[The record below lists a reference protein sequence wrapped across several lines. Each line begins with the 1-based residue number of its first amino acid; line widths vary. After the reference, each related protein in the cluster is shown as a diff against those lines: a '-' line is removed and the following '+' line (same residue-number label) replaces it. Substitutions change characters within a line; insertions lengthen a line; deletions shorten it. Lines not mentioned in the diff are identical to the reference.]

1 MIEPSLGEE
10 LFAEVKRV
18 ARIIANDD
26 PYPETLTG
34 IIWICR
40 DIVSA
45 CKAAI
50 NNDISAMQRA
60 LKCLKEYR
68 DD

>member
-1 MIEPSLGEE
+1 MTEPSLGEE
-10 LFAEVKRV
+10 LMAEVSRV
-18 ARIIANDD
+18 SRIIANDD

-45 CKAAI
+45 CQAAI
-50 NNDISAMQRA
+50 NNDIPAMQCA
-60 LKCLKEYR
+60 LKALKEYR